1 MVERLSKNS
10 LNFYNHIINKIGRFK
25 GGQIMN
31 SLSHDER
38 TQLQTRMAILESQI
52 NVLKNEASTLKTK
65 NEQLKGCIKK
75 LETTESTV

>member
-10 LNFYNHIINKIGRFK
+10 LNFYNNITNKIGRFK

-52 NVLKNEASTLKTK
+52 NFLKNEANTLKTK
-65 NEQLKGCIKK
+65 NQQLTRCIKK
-75 LETTESTV
+75 LKITESTV

>member
-25 GGQIMN
+25 GEQIMN
-31 SLSHDER
+31 SLSYDER

-52 NVLKNEASTLKTK
+52 NFLKNEASTLKTK
-65 NEQLKGCIKK
+65 NEQLTRCIKK
-75 LETTESTV
+75 FKITGSTV

>member
-52 NVLKNEASTLKTK
+52 NFLKK
-65 NEQLKGCIKK
+65 
-75 LETTESTV
+75 